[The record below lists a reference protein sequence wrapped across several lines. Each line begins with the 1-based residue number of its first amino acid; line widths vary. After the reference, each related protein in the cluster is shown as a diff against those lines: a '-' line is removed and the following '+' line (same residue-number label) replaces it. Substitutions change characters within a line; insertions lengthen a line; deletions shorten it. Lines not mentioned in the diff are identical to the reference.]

1 MQYLARWK
9 GFGPDEDTWEPWEN
23 IEDGAIETMQDFHR
37 NNPGQERD
45 PRVKVQ
51 VETKKMEC

>member
-23 IEDGAIETMQDFHR
+23 IEDGAIATMQDFHR

-45 PRVKVQ
+45 PRVKV
-51 VETKKMEC
+51 